1 MSGDRRRLLVSLVK
15 WQDML
20 HDILRRDALSQSRSM
35 GWMHGGMSNLVGFH
49 ELLGV
54 LPDLSRVGAEREPQ
68 TDEV

>member
-1 MSGDRRRLLVSLVK
+1 
-15 WQDML
+15 ML

-49 ELLGV
+49 ELLRV

-68 TDEV
+68 TDEVRLQLAMSTMRTYE